1 MTIQDTSVKI
11 KSVSSWSWSP
21 IKNRSKKKKSCRL
34 TFILKRVTRFRIF
47 FLGCSIISNNSENEY
62 IFIERTRRPRSTPQP
77 LTTKTTSTLLRTQS
91 TNTQNKLLS
100 VGKVYFDWNMTFN
113 MTLVI
118 LDAQHSSNVAFQ
130 TPLSAYLK
138 RVETLDIY
146 IYIYIYI
153 YI

>member
-21 IKNRSKKKKSCRL
+21 IKTRSKKKKSCKK
-34 TFILKRVTRFRIF
+34 TFILKRVTRIRVF
-47 FLGCSIISNNSENEY
+47 FLDCSTISNNSESEY
-62 IFIERTRRPRSTPQP
+62 IFIERTTRPRSTPQP

-100 VGKVYFDWNMTFN
+100 VGKVYFDGNITFN

-118 LDAQHSSNVAFQ
+118 FDAQHSSNVAFQ
-130 TPLSAYLK
+130 TPLSAHLK

-146 IYIYIYI
+146 NLYY
-153 YI
+153 